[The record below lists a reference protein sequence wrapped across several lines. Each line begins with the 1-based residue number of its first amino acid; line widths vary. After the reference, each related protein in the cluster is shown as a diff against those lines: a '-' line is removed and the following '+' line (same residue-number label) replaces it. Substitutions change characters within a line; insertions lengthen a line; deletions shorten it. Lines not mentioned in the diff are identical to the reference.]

1 MRTRRWLT
9 LALLVVSTAATAKV
23 PGRLA
28 YQGRLL
34 KSDGSPEVGSK
45 SFTFSL
51 YPTETGGTTPLWAET
66 QILGLS
72 DGYYATFLGAT
83 RAFGADLF
91 DSSTLYLELA
101 VDGVALSPRQEVATV
116 PYALLAGGVSGGV
129 VDAAEIKVGHT
140 TVIDSAGKLASTAIA
155 KAGAATDGYL
165 SAADWNAFNKKL
177 ALDANNRL
185 TLADSSPMNPSSLD
199 LTSASLEYPYF
210 YTLTVAGTGDLFFPV
225 AMMNTPTGGVPGKFV
240 ISRGYWDTAPYP
252 VAPQFGGY
260 DASHLGGLQAVFTT
274 SGSGWADYSY
284 VVLQSLRQTYV
295 RSIADCGILPTAG
308 DGRALWCRLRGGY
321 SYRVWA
327 NYPLSPKQ
335 VNPKSE
341 AYYSTNG
348 TTTYQFFYPDTVA
361 VSSLPANALDS
372 QAAVVPAQIFP

>member
-9 LALLVVSTAATAKV
+9 LALLFVSIAATAEV

-34 KSDGSPEVGSK
+34 KSDGSPEAGSK

-51 YPTETGGTTPLWAET
+51 YPTKTGGTAPLWTET
-66 QILGLS
+66 QTLGLS
-72 DGYYATFLGAT
+72 DGYYATFLGA
-83 RAFGADLF
+83 AQSFGAGLF
-91 DSSTLYLELA
+91 DSSTLYLEVA

-140 TVIDSAGKLASTAIA
+140 TVIDSTGKLAGSAIA
-155 KAGAATDGYL
+155 KAGTATDGYL
-165 SAADWNAFNKKL
+165 SSADWNTFNKKL

-185 TLADSSPMNPSSLD
+185 TLADSSPMNPSVLD
-199 LTSASLEYPYF
+199 QTSGNLEYPYF

-225 AMMNTPTGGVPGKFV
+225 AMMNTSTGGVPGKFV

-252 VAPQFGGY
+252 VTAQFVGY

-274 SGSGWADYSY
+274 AGSAWADYTY
-284 VVLQSLRQTYV
+284 IVLQSLRQTYS
-295 RSIADCGILPTAG
+295 RSIADCGILQVAS

-321 SYRVWA
+321 SYRIWA

-348 TTTYQFFYPDTVA
+348 ATTYQFFYPDTVA
-361 VSSLPANALDS
+361 VAHLQDNALGS